1 MLYLKWITN
10 KDLLYS
16 TENTIQYYVAGW
28 MGGEFGGEW
37 ITCICIAE
45 SLVAQV
51 VKNPPATQETP
62 VQFLDWEDPV
72 EEGLATHF
80 SILAWRIPWTEETG
94 VLQVTVSQRVRH
106 D

>member
-80 SILAWRIPWTEETG
+80 SILAWRISWTEETG
-94 VLQVTVSQRVRH
+94 GLHTTPAY
-106 D
+106 